1 MEPAVL
7 LNQFGFPTVAFLLM
21 YKLYREERAGRRKE
35 RSKWLEAI
43 REHTETLK
51 ALRRDVRTV
60 ATDGGQSDQEGDA
73 S

>member
-1 MEPAVL
+1 MEPLTL

-21 YKLYREERAGRRKE
+21 WKLYRDERDERRKE
-35 RSKWLEAI
+35 RGEWLEAI
-43 REHTETLK
+43 HEHTETLK

-60 ATDGGQSDQEGDA
+60 ATDGGTEQEGD